1 MHPLDVEVLGLLSL
15 MEILNA
21 PVGEFEG
28 IAQVAVGVLPGL
40 FEALGSDL
48 KRFRTEVIELLG
60 EFNQGLIT
68 FQPNTAQDGIDRG
81 LRLLLGIPGG
91 ATGDPVEFL
100 FCKGD
105 VMETTQQGRRCCL
118 AARRCH
124 RREEGRLC

>member
-1 MHPLDVEVLGLLSL
+1 MHPLDVEVLWLLSL

-28 IAQVAVGVLPGL
+28 IAQVAVGVSPGL
-40 FEALGSDL
+40 FEAFGSDL

-60 EFNQGLIT
+60 QFNQGLIS
-68 FQPNTAQDGIDRG
+68 FQANTGQDGVDCG
-81 LRLLLGIPGG
+81 LRLLLGIPCG

-100 FCKGD
+100 LRLVD
-105 VMETTQQGRRCCL
+105 VVETTQQKRRSCL

-124 RREEGRLC
+124 WLHLDHLC